1 MLFELALVIGV
12 LKMKLKHLFT
22 LSLAC
27 LVLSACASKYEL
39 NKQQRAEAYAK
50 FIETE
55 SLTQVDS
62 IRSFRLNGWAALG
75 DQHMILN
82 ATPSRP
88 YLITF
93 RNKCSNLDFVHGIQV
108 HKRGAMLESKF
119 DFITTMDTVK
129 VNCYIDTIHQLTKEQ
144 KKSLLAIGKVN
155 EKQSEES

>member
-1 MLFELALVIGV
+1 
-12 LKMKLKHLFT
+12 MKLTHLLT
-22 LSLAC
+22 LSLAS
-27 LVLSACASKYEL
+27 LLLSACASKYEL
-39 NKQQRAEAYAK
+39 NKQERAEAYTQ

-55 SLTQVDS
+55 SLTRVDS

-93 RNKCSNLDFVHGIQV
+93 RNKCSNLDLVHGIQV
-108 HKRGAMLESKF
+108 HKRGATLESKF

-129 VNCYIDTIHQLTKEQ
+129 VNCYIGTIHQLTKQQ
-144 KKSLLAIGKVN
+144 KKTLLAIGKVK
-155 EKQSEES
+155 EQGAEQS